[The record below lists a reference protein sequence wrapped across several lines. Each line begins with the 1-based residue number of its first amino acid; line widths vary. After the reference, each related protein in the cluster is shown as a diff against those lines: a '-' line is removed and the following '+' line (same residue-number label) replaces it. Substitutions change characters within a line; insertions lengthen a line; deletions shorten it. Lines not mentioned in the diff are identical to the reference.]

1 MKSITILGSKRESV
15 GKKAT
20 KALRNAGLVPCVIYG
35 ESEPVHFQAEE
46 KAFKNLIYTPDA
58 HTVNIDLGKDGKF
71 NAIVQ
76 DLQWHPVRELLLHAD
91 FFQITD
97 DKPVTM
103 EIPVRSEGV
112 ARGVLNGGV
121 LRRNMRK
128 LRVKALPANLPDF
141 ISVDIAPLKIGMK
154 KYVKDLRTDAYE
166 IMHADNVVVIM
177 VKTSRTAVAEE
188 GDDEEEGAEGADVPA
203 TETDDAAAVAE

>member
-35 ESEPVHFQAEE
+35 EAEPVHFYAEE
-46 KAFKNLIYTPDA
+46 KAFKHLIYTPDA
-58 HTVNIDLGKDGKF
+58 HTVVLDLGAAGKV

-76 DLQWHPVRELLLHAD
+76 ALQWHPVREQLLHVD
-91 FFQITD
+91 FYQITD
-97 DKPVTM
+97 NKPVTM
-103 EIPVRSEGV
+103 EIPVRSVGV

-128 LRVKALPANLPDF
+128 LRVKAIPANLPDF
-141 ISVDIAPLKIGMK
+141 ITVDIAPLKIGMK
-154 KYVKDLRTDAYE
+154 RYVKDLRTDAYE

-177 VKTSRTAVAEE
+177 VKTSRTAVAEADD
-188 GDDEEEGAEGADVPA
+188 DDEEEAGDVPA
-203 TETDDAAAVAE
+203 TETSDVAAVTE